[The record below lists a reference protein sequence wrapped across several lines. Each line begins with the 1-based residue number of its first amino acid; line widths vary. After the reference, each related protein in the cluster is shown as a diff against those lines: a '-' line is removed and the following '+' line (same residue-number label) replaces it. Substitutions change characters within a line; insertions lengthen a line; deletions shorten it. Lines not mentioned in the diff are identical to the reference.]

1 MKKLKFSLSNIEGK
15 LSRLEMKQILGGSGD
30 SRPYE
35 KCGCNYNIK
44 MEDCDDGFRAYRN
57 GGYECC
63 APTKN
68 WCPCC

>member
-30 SRPYE
+30 TRPYE
-35 KCGCNYNIK
+35 RCGCRYIPIT
-44 MEDCDDGFRAYRN
+44 ECPDGFRFFTD

-63 APTKN
+63 APKTY